1 MEQRDGQ
8 PIWPRESLGSAA
20 VDATGPMPSSPGV
33 SEISEPTDVQALARN
48 AIAFALRP
56 THRNTL
62 HWASWALAL
71 GAEIALVIILRR
83 GQTYEWER
91 WLTRRF
97 QEAPGRQI
105 IFDISSTVTNT
116 ISPTF
121 LLIFAAILAGTL
133 TLGHRGAA
141 LLLLLTFPLHVLA
154 QWPKALIDRPRPSDN
169 FEGTVGVGG
178 FQSFPSGHSEYV
190 VTFYGFLAYLVML
203 HLDRKW
209 QRWTVGIGW
218 MMLALATGFG
228 RIALGRHWPIDVLA
242 SYLIGLGLLSG
253 MIWLHS
259 AMRYAKRR
267 HRRAGAVA
275 GVLD

>member
-1 MEQRDGQ
+1 M
-8 PIWPRESLGSAA
+8 
-20 VDATGPMPSSPGV
+20 
-33 SEISEPTDVQALARN
+33 
-48 AIAFALRP
+48 
-56 THRNTL
+56 
-62 HWASWALAL
+62 
-71 GAEIALVIILRR
+71 IILRR
-83 GQTYEWER
+83 GQTYDWER

-169 FEGTVGVGG
+169 FDGIVGVGG